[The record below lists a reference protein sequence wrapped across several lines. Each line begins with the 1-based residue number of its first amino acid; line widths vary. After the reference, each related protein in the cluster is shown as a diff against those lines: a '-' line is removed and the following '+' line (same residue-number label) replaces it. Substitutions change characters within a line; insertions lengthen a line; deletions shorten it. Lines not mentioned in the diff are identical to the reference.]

1 MSIQAQT
8 IISKALRM
16 IGVLASGDSGTATEF
31 SDALNSLNSVI
42 DGLSSDHHFS
52 FCEQDESFT
61 LATKANY
68 CIGNEQLA
76 ISSLTAASTTATA
89 ITIIPHGL
97 ETGDKLTISGAVASP
112 DNGYNITAS
121 ITVTGIST
129 FTYTVATSSSPAT
142 GTPVCTP
149 GDFLTTR
156 PIRLLGAYNILNGIT
171 TPMGIITEKYW
182 TNVQDKTTT
191 GTTPITILFR
201 PTYPFGKIYVYPIPT
216 GAPVLHIKSEKF
228 VTKFNSLTEVRLLPP
243 GYQRLLE
250 LALAV
255 ELSTEYGAQV
265 SAGVAENIKQSY
277 NTLIDLNM
285 RKQLVTRAG
294 KEA

>member
-52 FCEQDESFT
+52 FCEQDESFALT
-61 LATKANY
+61 TKANY
-68 CIGNEQLA
+68 CIGNEQLG
-76 ISSLTAASTTATA
+76 ISSLTCVTTTATA
-89 ITIIPHGL
+89 TTIIPHGL
-97 ETGDKLTISGAVASP
+97 ETGDKLTISGATET
-112 DNGYNITAS
+112 NYNVTAS

-129 FTYTVATSSSPAT
+129 FTYTIVNTTSPAT

-156 PIRLLGAYNILNGIT
+156 PIRLLGAYNILNSIT

-255 ELSTEYGAQV
+255 ELSTEYGSQV

-294 KEA
+294 KEV